1 MTVAEPT
8 INNLYLLFTTV
19 MLFASA
25 WICISIE
32 CTFQFL
38 MAFLSKKMFAY
49 RFTCSFTSLCLL
61 QRSGADIIYW
71 SSPGLIGQDVSRKR
85 CWYLATYQQLWPF
98 SVHWIY
104 CPGEHDEIEHL
115 TANGLIVDN
124 RKDRFQ
130 LEPNGLLITDV
141 QFQPNVK
148 KIQKIHFIFRSQKL
162 L

>member
-1 MTVAEPT
+1 MFATAQWCRHHLLIEPWLNRT
-8 INNLYLLFTTV
+8 GRISQKVLIPCNLPTTV
-19 MLFASA
+19 
-25 WICISIE
+25 
-32 CTFQFL
+32 T
-38 MAFLSKKMFAY
+38 
-49 RFTCSFTSLCLL
+49 
-61 QRSGADIIYW
+61 
-71 SSPGLIGQDVSRKR
+71 
-85 CWYLATYQQLWPF
+85 
-98 SVHWIY
+98 VHWIY